1 MEEKMKKT
9 PCKNCKHYTVKE
21 VKEILELAMGEVESL
36 IPSDVIEQ
44 MLLYLTEYEDMKIAE
59 SWEKYPEEM
68 GK

>member
-1 MEEKMKKT
+1 MKKEIS
-9 PCKNCKHYTVKE
+9 CNNCKHYTVKE
-21 VKEILELAMGEVESL
+21 VKEILELAMSEVESL

>member
-1 MEEKMKKT
+1 MKKEI

-44 MLLYLTEYEDMKIAE
+44 MLLCLTEYEDMKIAE

>member
-1 MEEKMKKT
+1 MKKEI

>member
-1 MEEKMKKT
+1 MQKEI
-9 PCKNCKHYTVKE
+9 PCKNCRHYTVKE

-59 SWEKYPEEM
+59 SWEKYLEEM

>member
-1 MEEKMKKT
+1 MNNK
-9 PCKNCKHYTVKE
+9 YTVKE
-21 VKEILELAMGEVESL
+21 IKEILELAIGEVEAH

-44 MLLYLTEYEDMKIAE
+44 ALLYLTEYNDMKIAE

>member
-1 MEEKMKKT
+1 MKKEI
-9 PCKNCKHYTVKE
+9 PCNNCKHYTIKE

-44 MLLYLTEYEDMKIAE
+44 MLLYLTEYEDMKITE

>member
-1 MEEKMKKT
+1 MKKEM
-9 PCKNCKHYTVKE
+9 PCKNCKHYTIKE

-44 MLLYLTEYEDMKIAE
+44 MLLYLTEYENMKIAE
-59 SWEKYPEEM
+59 SWEKYPEEI

>member
-1 MEEKMKKT
+1 MKKEI

-21 VKEILELAMGEVESL
+21 VKEILELAMGEVESS
-36 IPSDVIEQ
+36 IPSDIIEQ
-44 MLLYLTEYEDMKIAE
+44 MLLYLTEYENMKIAE

>member
-1 MEEKMKKT
+1 MKKEM
-9 PCKNCKHYTVKE
+9 PCKNCKHYTIKE

-59 SWEKYPEEM
+59 SWGKYPEEM

>member
-1 MEEKMKKT
+1 MNREI

-59 SWEKYPEEM
+59 SWRKYPEEM

>member
-1 MEEKMKKT
+1 MKKEI
-9 PCKNCKHYTVKE
+9 PCENCKHYTVKE

-44 MLLYLTEYEDMKIAE
+44 MLLYLTEYEDMKITE
-59 SWEKYPEEM
+59 SWEKYPEKM

>member
-1 MEEKMKKT
+1 MKKET
-9 PCKNCKHYTVKE
+9 SCKNCKHYTIKE

-44 MLLYLTEYEDMKIAE
+44 MLLYLTEYENMKIAE

-68 GK
+68 GR

>member
-1 MEEKMKKT
+1 MKKEI

-44 MLLYLTEYEDMKIAE
+44 MLLYLTEYENMKIAE
-59 SWEKYPEEM
+59 LWEKYPEEM

>member
-1 MEEKMKKT
+1 MKKEM
-9 PCKNCKHYTVKE
+9 PCKNCRHYTVKE

-44 MLLYLTEYEDMKIAE
+44 MLLYLTEYENMKIAE

>member
-1 MEEKMKKT
+1 MKKEM
-9 PCKNCKHYTVKE
+9 PCKNCKHYTIKE

-44 MLLYLTEYEDMKIAE
+44 MLLYLTEYENMKIVE
-59 SWEKYPEEM
+59 SWRKYPEEM

>member
-1 MEEKMKKT
+1 MNNK
-9 PCKNCKHYTVKE
+9 YTVKE
-21 VKEILELAMGEVESL
+21 VKEILELAIGEVEAH

-44 MLLYLTEYEDMKIAE
+44 ALLYLTEYNDMKIAE

>member
-1 MEEKMKKT
+1 MKKEI

-21 VKEILELAMGEVESL
+21 VKEILELAMSEAEPL

-68 GK
+68 GG

>member
-1 MEEKMKKT
+1 MKKET

-44 MLLYLTEYEDMKIAE
+44 ILLYLTEYEDMKIAK
-59 SWEKYPEEM
+59 SWEEYPEEM

>member
-1 MEEKMKKT
+1 MT
-9 PCKNCKHYTVKE
+9 NNYTVKE
-21 VKEILELAMGEVESL
+21 VKEILELAIGEVEAY

-44 MLLYLTEYEDMKIAE
+44 ALLYLTEYKDMKIAE

>member
-1 MEEKMKKT
+1 MKKEIS
-9 PCKNCKHYTVKE
+9 CENCKHYTVKE

-44 MLLYLTEYEDMKIAE
+44 MLLYLTEYEDMKIVE
-59 SWEKYPEEM
+59 SWRKYPEEM

>member
-1 MEEKMKKT
+1 MKKEI

-36 IPSDVIEQ
+36 IPSNVIEQ
-44 MLLYLTEYEDMKIAE
+44 MLLYLTEYENMKIAE
-59 SWEKYPEEM
+59 SWDKYPEEM

>member
-1 MEEKMKKT
+1 MKKEI
-9 PCKNCKHYTVKE
+9 PCKDCKHYTVEE

-59 SWEKYPEEM
+59 SWDKYPEEM

>member
-1 MEEKMKKT
+1 MKKEI
-9 PCKNCKHYTVKE
+9 PCKHCKHYTVKE
-21 VKEILELAMGEVESL
+21 VKEILELAMGEVEPL

>member
-1 MEEKMKKT
+1 MT
-9 PCKNCKHYTVKE
+9 NNYTVKE
-21 VKEILELAMGEVESL
+21 VKEILELAIGEVEAY

-44 MLLYLTEYEDMKIAE
+44 ALLYLTEYNDMKIAE